1 MNLFDQL
8 RDTKVRAPYEH
19 GKILQKIQHALL
31 AAEDLI
37 LAVNNL
43 ELPAK
48 EFFENSSV
56 KNLFDAR
63 EKLGKLL
70 MNEH

>member
-1 MNLFDQL
+1 MNLFDEFRELKNKQS
-8 RDTKVRAPYEH
+8 YEVA
-19 GKILQKIQHALL
+19 KKLQKVGYALL

-48 EFFENSSV
+48 EFTKNTSV

-70 MNEH
+70 MNEQ

>member
-8 RDTKVRAPYEH
+8 RDAKVRAPFEYA
-19 GKILQKIQHALL
+19 KILQKIQYALL

-48 EFFENSSV
+48 EFIQNPSL
-56 KNLFDAR
+56 KNVFDAR

-70 MNEH
+70 MDEQ